1 MHVKEQTDINKGCR
15 TVAIYENESL
25 SPREHI
31 LMENERDENRLVR
44 EHAEGMK
51 RLEIQL
57 QRDKNEAEI
66 ELRELEAKWSSWLS
80 IPKTIIKLP
89 VYVLLGIGYIV
100 LCIRKQKPTE
110 AFWKLLK

>member
-1 MHVKEQTDINKGCR
+1 MP
-15 TVAIYENESL
+15 IYENESL

-31 LMENERDENRLVR
+31 LLENERDENRLVR

-57 QRDKNEAEI
+57 QKEKNEAEI
-66 ELRELEAKWSSWLS
+66 ELRKLEAKWASWLS

-89 VYVLLGIGYIV
+89 VYALLGIGYIV
-100 LCIRKQKPTE
+100 LCVRNKKPTE
-110 AFWKLLK
+110 RFWAFLER